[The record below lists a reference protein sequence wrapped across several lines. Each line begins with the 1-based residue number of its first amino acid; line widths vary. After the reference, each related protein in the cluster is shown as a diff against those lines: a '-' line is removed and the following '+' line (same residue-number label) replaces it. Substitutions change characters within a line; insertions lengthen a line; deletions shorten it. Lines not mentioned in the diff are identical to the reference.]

1 MDGGSTDGSDLGSPH
16 TFLGLDEVDE
26 GPWDVVILPVPYEMT
41 TSWGEG
47 TEHGPAATIEVSSQV
62 ELYDPILDSELPC
75 GLSFHTAKSWSSDAG
90 TLLEQLASICEYL
103 EPWFDGAAFPIVL
116 GGEHGLL
123 PPLVEALAGHPALA
137 GDLSRLTLVQ
147 IDAHADLRDSLNG
160 ERFSH
165 GTSARRALD
174 AGVGGLLQIGIR
186 ALGRDE
192 AEFAAAD
199 DRVETFYARDL
210 FSPSNGNSGW
220 EALLARIEGLNGA
233 VWITFDI
240 DGLDGTLVPDTGTPV
255 PGGLSHWGAVEII
268 ERLFASQAEVLGA
281 DVNEIAPGEDRITQF
296 NAALIAT
303 KVLAAHIANKS

>member
-1 MDGGSTDGSDLGSPH
+1 M
-16 TFLGLDEVDE
+16 
-26 GPWDVVILPVPYEMT
+26 
-41 TSWGEG
+41 
-47 TEHGPAATIEVSSQV
+47 
-62 ELYDPILDSELPC
+62 
-75 GLSFHTAKSWSSDAG
+75 
-90 TLLEQLASICEYL
+90 
-103 EPWFDGAAFPIVL
+103 
-116 GGEHGLL
+116 
-123 PPLVEALAGHPALA
+123 
-137 GDLSRLTLVQ
+137 
-147 IDAHADLRDSLNG
+147 
-160 ERFSH
+160 
-165 GTSARRALD
+165 D

-199 DRVETFYARDL
+199 DRVETFYARAL
-210 FSPSNGNSGW
+210 LSPSNGNSGW